1 MAELFRFF
9 GTSFSFKEKSAA
21 PQINVKT
28 ESGFAIFELNPIKLK
43 ENNGIKRKDIF
54 VAESLIEENSDII
67 NKIWKQEKANSKQPN
82 LD

>member
-28 ESGFAIFELNPIKLK
+28 DSGFAVFELNPIKLK
-43 ENNGIKRKDIF
+43 ENNGIKRKDLF
-54 VAESLIEENSDII
+54 VAENLIEENSDIL
-67 NKIWKQEKANSKQPN
+67 NLMWKQKKS
-82 LD
+82 

>member
-28 ESGFAIFELNPIKLK
+28 DSGFAIFEMNPIKLK
-43 ENNGIKRKDIF
+43 ENNGIKRKDLF
-54 VAESLIEENSDII
+54 VAENLIEENSDILYQM
-67 NKIWKQEKANSKQPN
+67 WKQKKG
-82 LD
+82 

>member
-28 ESGFAIFELNPIKLK
+28 DSGFAVFELNPIKLK
-43 ENNGIKRKDIF
+43 ENNGINRKDLF
-54 VAESLIEENSDII
+54 VAENLIEENSDIL
-67 NKIWKQEKANSKQPN
+67 NQLWKQKKS
-82 LD
+82 

>member
-28 ESGFAIFELNPIKLK
+28 DSGFAIFEMNPIKLK
-43 ENNGIKRKDIF
+43 ENNGIKRKDLF
-54 VAESLIEENSDII
+54 VAENLIEENSDIL
-67 NKIWKQEKANSKQPN
+67 NLMWKQKKS
-82 LD
+82 